1 MGVLKRRMPSGVMQP
16 GCVFEQYLST
26 MERVRSP
33 QERIGAPQL
42 LSRAQPFLQRRW
54 IVPDGH
60 LSHIPVPVFDDEI
73 DVEVEIDEDA
83 GTFSYTVPGYRPC
96 KLTQALEEIAVYSFN
111 VQAWLDDLAGL
122 LGIEPARRARRSTVI
137 ESHLWHLGDLRVG
150 RSHRFAP
157 IYVGRLLE
165 KCDEDWRAALQ
176 DPIRPPQGIVLAMR
190 IIDAHVPSAHQVRAL
205 VDLLLYEQDGYS
217 CDLEMLER
225 LLQGPRPEGDEPGE
239 FFDEGTGTLRL
250 SHMAA
255 PRSFIGIQ
263 KQVIAL
269 FWKERQ
275 QPHLKWSEVK
285 IRVDCGKDLDTVFG
299 KGVWAEWIQH
309 VGRGL
314 YRLNTTGSAIAATQ
328 S

>member
-1 MGVLKRRMPSGVMQP
+1 MMPSGVMQP
-16 GCVFEQYLST
+16 GCLFEQYLST

-33 QERIGAPQL
+33 QERIAAPQL

-54 IVPDGH
+54 IVPHGH
-60 LSHIPVPVFDDEI
+60 LSHIAVPLFDDEI

-83 GTFSYTVPGYRPC
+83 GTFSYTVPGYRSR

-122 LGIEPARRARRSTVI
+122 FGIEPARRARRPTVV

-165 KCDEDWRAALQ
+165 KCDPQKGDPDWRAALQ
-176 DPIRPPQGIVLAMR
+176 DPIRPPQGIILAMR
-190 IIDAHVPSAHQVRAL
+190 GIDARLPSGHRVHAL
-205 VDLLLYEQDGYS
+205 GDLLRYEQDGYS
-217 CDLEMLER
+217 CDLETLER
-225 LLQGPRPEGDEPGE
+225 LLQGPRPEGDEPDE
-239 FFDEGTGTLRL
+239 FFDEDTGTLKL

-263 KQVIAL
+263 RQVIAL

-275 QPHLKWSEVK
+275 QPHLKWSDVK

-314 YRLNTTGSAIAATQ
+314 YRLNTSGSAIAAAQ
-328 S
+328 P